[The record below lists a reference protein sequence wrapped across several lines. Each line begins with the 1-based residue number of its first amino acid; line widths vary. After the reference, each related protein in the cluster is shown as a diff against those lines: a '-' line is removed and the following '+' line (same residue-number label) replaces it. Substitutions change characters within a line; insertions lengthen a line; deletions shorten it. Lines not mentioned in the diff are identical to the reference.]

1 MRYEELSHSS
11 HPHILHLQDTKSLFT
26 CDGCKEHGF
35 GVAYRCEGCNYD
47 LHKDC
52 ARYENTLHH
61 PFFKG
66 RIFEF
71 MAAPP
76 GPDERVCDA
85 CGRDVNGFV
94 YHCRNKGWDL
104 HPCCAKLGK
113 PLGITIGQ
121 EQVMLHL
128 HDKVQSK
135 CGRCGLRGRAK
146 KGEIGW
152 SYVSTCKRFHFH
164 VACIK
169 DLMVE
174 VCERLYLDPS
184 IGEIN
189 DATIGQELVL
199 PSRELVHGGC
209 GGNWSKLSKYM
220 RIAKVVIHSLISIF
234 LGDPVGLVIGL
245 VAAGLARN

>member
-1 MRYEELSHSS
+1 MRYEVLRHSS
-11 HPHILHLQDTKSLFT
+11 HTHDLQLQDTKRLFT

-35 GVAYRCEGCNYD
+35 GASYGCEWCTYD

-52 ARYENTLHH
+52 ARHENTLPH

-66 RIFEF
+66 CTFTF
-71 MAAPP
+71 MEAPP
-76 GPDERVCDA
+76 GPHERVCDA

-104 HPCCAKLGK
+104 HPRCAKLGK
-113 PLGITIGQ
+113 HLKIIIDQ

-128 HDKVQSK
+128 HDKVKSK
-135 CGRCGLRGRAK
+135 CGRCGLRKAK
-146 KGEIGW
+146 KGVTGW
-152 SYVSTCKRFHFH
+152 SYVSTCKNYHFH

-169 DLMVE
+169 DIIVG

-184 IGEIN
+184 VGEIN

-199 PSRELVHGGC
+199 PSTELVHRGHGG
-209 GGNWSKLSKYM
+209 GWSKRRKYM
-220 RIAKVVIHSLISIF
+220 RIAKAVIHSLISIF
-234 LGDPVGLVIGL
+234 LQDPFGLVIGL
-245 VAAGLARN
+245 VAAGLELN